1 MAQQVNGYS
10 NSYGHQCLFCS
21 FIGIY
26 IIWENQQ
33 RPSPDLLFYVVM
45 LSHVVVLTSLVTNAA
60 QNISLL
66 QEVLRKQ
73 K

>member
-10 NSYGHQCLFCS
+10 NSYGHHRS

-33 RPSPDLLFYVVM
+33 RPSPDSLFYVVM
-45 LSHVVVLTSLVTNAA
+45 LSHVVVLASLVTNAA